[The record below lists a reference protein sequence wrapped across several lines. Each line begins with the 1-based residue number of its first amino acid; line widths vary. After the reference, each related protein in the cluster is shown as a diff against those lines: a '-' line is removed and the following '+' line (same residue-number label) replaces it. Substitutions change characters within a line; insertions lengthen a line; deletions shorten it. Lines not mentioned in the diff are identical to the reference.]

1 METIPKTECEKI
13 GYFRKTHGVHGEVV
27 LEFEEH
33 FEYSVEEAERFF
45 VELEGLLV
53 PFFISEEGL
62 RFRSAKSAIVDLDG
76 VDSDTYAQRLVGNSV
91 YIYKNEIVDEPEES
105 NLSYNGYVL
114 YDKIRGKI
122 GIVESTDDY
131 SGNVV
136 LTLFFQGEEVLVPFN
151 EEMLIEINEQE
162 KKLIMNLPEGLLD
175 Q

>member
-53 PFFISEEGL
+53 PFFIAEEGL

-76 VDSDTYAQRLVGNSV
+76 VKSDTYAQRLVGNSV
-91 YIYKNEIVDEPEES
+91 YMYKTEIVDEPEES

-114 YDKIRGKI
+114 YDENRGKI
-122 GIVESTDDY
+122 GTIESTNDY

-136 LTLFFQGEEVLVPFN
+136 LTLFYRGVEVLVPFN
-151 EEMLIEINEQE
+151 QEILVEIDEQQ
-162 KKLIMNLPEGLLD
+162 KQLTMNLPEGLFD
-175 Q
+175 H